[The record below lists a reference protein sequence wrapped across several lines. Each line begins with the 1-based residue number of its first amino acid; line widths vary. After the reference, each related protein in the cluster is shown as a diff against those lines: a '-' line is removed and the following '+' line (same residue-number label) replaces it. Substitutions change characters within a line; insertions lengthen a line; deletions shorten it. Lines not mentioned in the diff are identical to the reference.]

1 MLEHG
6 AKDLLAA
13 SSVLGDIRKLWG
25 NPRTQGFKNAEQAK
39 IQIRNAIHE
48 RGDKESPKDCL
59 RFKSCVLL
67 HVPSRPFYR
76 ETKGLFTSRKY
87 PRIQRIFLVWTC
99 TQNVFYISWFGG
111 LISHIYKPVNS
122 SHVEPR
128 LRVNSM
134 SIETKGYK
142 EYLDSKSL
150 QEYLNSNLKLRTQK
164 TGKYLERLTSIF
176 FVFTSFNSSQVS

>member
-1 MLEHG
+1 MQN
-6 AKDLLAA
+6 K
-13 SSVLGDIRKLWG
+13 
-25 NPRTQGFKNAEQAK
+25 RT
-39 IQIRNAIHE
+39 
-48 RGDKESPKDCL
+48 
-59 RFKSCVLL
+59 FKSGMLFTKEEIKNLL
-67 HVPSRPFYR
+67 KTAYDSKVVSFYTCPRAPFYR